1 MHLLRVGCFAL
12 LISLSTPCN
21 ALIDG
26 YYSQAVDI
34 DYALPGEDESIR
46 VTLER
51 VLKKFMAMVSF
62 TENGE
67 LSMHLNMDYYD
78 SDEDLTIGQ

>member
-1 MHLLRVGCFAL
+1 MFSSASH
-12 LISLSTPCN
+12 

-46 VTLER
+46 IKLENVIRKFLSFVAIDEEGSSMGFTL
-51 VLKKFMAMVSF
+51 
-62 TENGE
+62 
-67 LSMHLNMDYYD
+67 DYFGND
-78 SDEDLTIGQ
+78 DNLTSSD

>member
-1 MHLLRVGCFAL
+1 MHLLRLGCFVL
-12 LISLSTPCN
+12 LLTLSSPGN

-51 VLKKFMAMVSF
+51 AIKRFLEMV
-62 TENGE
+62 N
-67 LSMHLNMDYYD
+67 LNDDQPSMGLNLDYYN
-78 SDEDLTIGQ
+78 SDEDMTSGR

>member
-1 MHLLRVGCFAL
+1 MHLLRLGCFAL
-12 LISLSTPCN
+12 LLTLSSPGN

-34 DYALPGEDESIR
+34 DYALPGEDETIR

-51 VLKKFMAMVSF
+51 AILKILRMVNINDDEPSI
-62 TENGE
+62 G
-67 LSMHLNMDYYD
+67 LNLDYYD
-78 SDEDLTIGQ
+78 NDEDLTSGID

>member
-1 MHLLRVGCFAL
+1 MNLLRIGCLAIL
-12 LISLSTPCN
+12 LTLSTSSN

-34 DYALPGEDESIR
+34 DYALQGEDESIR

-51 VLKKFMAMVSF
+51 AIKKILDLVNI
-62 TENGE
+62 NGDVP
-67 LSMHLNMDYYD
+67 SMGINLNYFNNE
-78 SDEDLTIGQ
+78 EDLASTN

>member
-1 MHLLRVGCFAL
+1 MHLLRLGCFVL
-12 LISLSTPCN
+12 LLTLSSPGN

-51 VLKKFMAMVSF
+51 AIKRFLEMV
-62 TENGE
+62 N
-67 LSMHLNMDYYD
+67 LNDDQPSMGLNLDYYNN
-78 SDEDLTIGQ
+78 DEDMTSGR

>member
-1 MHLLRVGCFAL
+1 MNLLRLVCLAVL
-12 LISLSTPCN
+12 LTFSSSGHT
-21 ALIDG
+21 LIDG

-51 VLKKFMAMVSF
+51 AIKKFLRMVTMSDDEDTMGLDMGYF
-62 TENGE
+62 GE
-67 LSMHLNMDYYD
+67 E
-78 SDEDLTIGQ
+78 EDLTSVD

>member
-1 MHLLRVGCFAL
+1 MLLT
-12 LISLSTPCN
+12 LSTSSN

-51 VLKKFMAMVSF
+51 ALKKILEMVVIDDDGSSV
-62 TENGE
+62 G
-67 LSMHLNMDYYD
+67 LHLGYFG
-78 SDEDLTIGQ
+78 SEEDPIVGD

>member
-1 MHLLRVGCFAL
+1 MHLLRLGCFAL
-12 LISLSTPCN
+12 LLTLSSSSN

-51 VLKKFMAMVSF
+51 AIKKILDMVSIND
-62 TENGE
+62 EG
-67 LSMHLNMDYYD
+67 LSIGLDLGYFGR
-78 SDEDLTIGQ
+78 DEDLTAGD

>member
-1 MHLLRVGCFAL
+1 MHLLRLGCLAL
-12 LISLSTPCN
+12 LLTLSTSSH
-21 ALIDG
+21 ALSDG

-51 VLKKFMAMVSF
+51 AIKKILDMVVISDDGSSMGLHLGYF
-62 TENGE
+62 GGEESLASEN
-67 LSMHLNMDYYD
+67 
-78 SDEDLTIGQ
+78 

>member
-1 MHLLRVGCFAL
+1 MHLFRLGCFVL
-12 LISLSTPCN
+12 LLSLSSPGN

-26 YYSQAVDI
+26 YYSQALDI

-51 VLKKFMAMVSF
+51 AIKKILKMVNMNDDESAV
-62 TENGE
+62 
-67 LSMHLNMDYYD
+67 SLNLDYYGNED
-78 SDEDLTIGQ
+78 DLTLGIE

>member
-1 MHLLRVGCFAL
+1 MHLLRLGCLTFL
-12 LISLSTPCN
+12 LTLSTSSN

-34 DYALPGEDESIR
+34 DYALPGENESIR

-51 VLKKFMAMVSF
+51 TIRKILDIVMINDDDSSIGLNLNYFG
-62 TENGE
+62 GE
-67 LSMHLNMDYYD
+67 
-78 SDEDLTIGQ
+78 EDLTAGD

>member
-1 MHLLRVGCFAL
+1 MHLLRLGCFAL
-12 LISLSTPCN
+12 LLTLSSPGN

-51 VLKKFMAMVSF
+51 AIKKFLDMVNI
-62 TENGE
+62 TDDEP
-67 LSMHLNMDYYD
+67 SMGLDLNYFGNE
-78 SDEDLTIGQ
+78 EDLTSGN